1 MKDPKYEEL
10 RKKLFD
16 LRLNQSMRKPAD
28 KEKEYLNMTMEIKS
42 VRKEMADLIIESI
55 ENESKLG
62 GRKKWLM

>member
-16 LRLNQSMRKPAD
+16 LRLNQSMQRPAD
-28 KEKEYLNMTMEIKS
+28 KETEYLKTTAEINT
-42 VRKEMADLIIESI
+42 VRKEMADLIKESI

-62 GRKKWLM
+62 GRKK

>member
-62 GRKKWLM
+62 GRKK

>member
-16 LRLNQSMRKPAD
+16 LRLNQSMQRPAD
-28 KEKEYLNMTMEIKS
+28 KETEYLKTAAEINT
-42 VRKEMADLIIESI
+42 VRKEMADLIKESI

-62 GRKKWLM
+62 GRKK